1 MQPGQFCASGRFWML
16 PLVNRFFGDNLM
28 RSFAAFFM
36 AGALMATLSPLA
48 HAQLAPGQF
57 ARVVVLK
64 PKPGQADNFTAGY
77 ERHLAW
83 HRNNQ
88 DPWTWYG
95 WTFVLGERIG
105 QFMDGTFGHAA
116 KDFDHAIDP
125 AGDAADNN
133 RNVAP
138 YADFVSHGVYQRL
151 QQASKGALLP
161 DSSPY
166 MVMVTYTVASGQ
178 DSAFELAIAEHA
190 TKAADQRM
198 SWYKLRVGGQLHQ
211 YVLVRSAQ
219 TFSESA
225 LLPEIGLPAG
235 LVLSVQSE
243 LLRYQPKL
251 SYVP

>member
-1 MQPGQFCASGRFWML
+1 MGNF
-16 PLVNRFFGDNLM
+16 V
-28 RSFAAFFM
+28 AFFM
-36 AGALMATLSPLA
+36 AVALMAILSPLA
-48 HAQLAPGQF
+48 HAQHVPGQF
-57 ARVVVLK
+57 VRVVVLK
-64 PKPGQADNFTAGY
+64 PKSGQADNFTAGY

-83 HRNNQ
+83 HKNNK

-116 KDFDHAIDP
+116 TDFDHAIDP

-133 RNVAP
+133 RNVVP

-151 QQASKGALLP
+151 EQASRGALLP

-166 MVMVTYTVASGQ
+166 MVRATYTVASGLE
-178 DSAFELAIAEHA
+178 SAFELAIAERA

-198 SWYKLRVGGQLHQ
+198 SWYKLRAGGQLHQ

-219 TFSESA
+219 SFSEGA
-225 LLPEIGLPAG
+225 LLPEIRLPRG
-235 LVLSVQSE
+235 LVLNAQSE